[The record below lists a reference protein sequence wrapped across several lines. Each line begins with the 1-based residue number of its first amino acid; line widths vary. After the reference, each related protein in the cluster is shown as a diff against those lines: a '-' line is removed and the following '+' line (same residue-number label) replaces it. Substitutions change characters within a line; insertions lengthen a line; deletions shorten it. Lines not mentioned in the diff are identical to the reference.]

1 MKFDARVALNY
12 ARAISRP
19 RRVGSGEDER
29 VAGEIAAR
37 LEQSGYRVEHQP
49 FRLSTAPARFLT
61 LEILAGLLLI
71 LTAFWARRFGAWVEA
86 LPASTLL
93 LLMFAIGPINRIVE
107 ASSVAP
113 DPGVPVSRW
122 SAMCLRIGDR
132 YTPANL
138 AAMRPDLPDDLVLPH
153 LYLVAHYDSKSQWM
167 PLAVRIALFTV
178 AIIGSLSFA
187 GLTLLGLAW
196 PALTLAASVVGIVA
210 AGAGLPLLFLRV
222 GNASPG
228 AIDNASGVGLV
239 LHLAECMS
247 RRSDL
252 FDRLRVTVLLT
263 SAEELTL
270 GGAFAFVRR
279 NEDWLRRQAES
290 GGLYVLNLDG
300 PGVDGKLYM
309 VGEEDSRLAASRY
322 ASSASHASLAGLVQA
337 ACSELQAPL
346 GRFLLPGAMFDHI
359 PFARCGF
366 DAVSLI
372 AVSGASWAVHTPG
385 DSAEK
390 LHVRGFEQAGRV
402 VLRAIEKLADL

>member
-1 MKFDARVALNY
+1 MEFDAEVALSY

-19 RRVGSGEDER
+19 RQVGSGEDEK

-37 LEQSGYRVEHQP
+37 LEQFGYQVERQL
-49 FRLSTAPARFLT
+49 FQFSTAPTWFLQ

-71 LTAFWARRFGAWVEA
+71 LMTGWARRYGPWAEA
-86 LPASTLL
+86 LPAAMLL
-93 LLMFAIGPINRIVE
+93 LLLFAIGSINRMVE
-107 ASSVAP
+107 ANSVAP
-113 DPGVPVSRW
+113 DPDAPVSLW
-122 SAMCLRIGDR
+122 SAMCLRMGTR
-132 YTPANL
+132 HATANL
-138 AAMRPDLPDDLVLPH
+138 VAIRRDLPDDPTLPH

-167 PLAVRIALFTV
+167 PLAVRIALFTA
-178 AIIGSLSFA
+178 AILGSLSFA
-187 GLTLLGLAW
+187 GLTLLGSAR
-196 PALTLAASVVGIVA
+196 PALAFAANVAGVVVV
-210 AGAGLPLLFLRV
+210 GAGLPLLFLGA

-239 LHLAECMS
+239 LHLAECLAQ
-247 RRSDL
+247 RSDL
-252 FDRLRVTVLLT
+252 FGKLRVTVLLT

-279 NEDWLRRQAES
+279 NEDRLRRQAKA

-309 VGEEDSRLAASRY
+309 VGEENSRLASDASP
-322 ASSASHASLAGLVQA
+322 ASDASLAGLVRA
-337 ACSELQAPL
+337 ACSELRVPL
-346 GRFLLPGAMFDHI
+346 GRFSLPGAMFDHI

-372 AVSGASWAVHTPG
+372 AVGGASWAVHTPG
-385 DSAEK
+385 DSADK

-402 VLRAIEKLADL
+402 VLRVIEKLATGIL